1 MITIRIL
8 ERINMR
14 TNDKNELL
22 KNLDKLKTTL
32 NGAIRI
38 RQNLG
43 VNSVNAVEW
52 CKTQITSKNS
62 TVYREGKNYYVKA
75 NGYEITIN
83 ASSFTIIT
91 AHTL

>member
-1 MITIRIL
+1 
-8 ERINMR
+8 MR

-22 KNLDKLKTTL
+22 KNLDKLKITL

-38 RQNLG
+38 RRNLG
-43 VNSVNAVEW
+43 VNSLNAVEW

-62 TVYREGKNYYVKA
+62 TVRREGKNYYVKA

>member
-1 MITIRIL
+1 
-8 ERINMR
+8 MR

-22 KNLDKLKTTL
+22 KNLDKLIITL
-32 NGAIRI
+32 NGAIKI
-38 RQNLG
+38 RRNLG
-43 VNSVNAVEW
+43 VNSLNAVEW
-52 CKTQITSKNS
+52 CKTQIMSKNS
-62 TVYREGKNYYVKA
+62 TVRREGKNYYVKA

>member
-1 MITIRIL
+1 
-8 ERINMR
+8 MR

-52 CKTQITSKNS
+52 CKTQIMSKNS

>member
-1 MITIRIL
+1 MK
-8 ERINMR
+8 

-22 KNLDKLKTTL
+22 KNIDRLKITL

-38 RQNLG
+38 KKNLKI
-43 VNSVNAVEW
+43 NSVNPVEW
-52 CKTQITSKNS
+52 CKTQIKSKNS
-62 TVYREGKNYYVKA
+62 TVCKEGKNYYVKA

-91 AHTL
+91 AHVL

>member
-1 MITIRIL
+1 
-8 ERINMR
+8 MR
-14 TNDKNELL
+14 TNDKNELI

-38 RQNLG
+38 RKNLG
-43 VNSVNAVEW
+43 INSVNPVEW

-62 TVYREGKNYYVKA
+62 TVRREGKNYCVKA

>member
-1 MITIRIL
+1 
-8 ERINMR
+8 MR

>member
-1 MITIRIL
+1 MK
-8 ERINMR
+8 

-22 KNLDKLKTTL
+22 KNIDRLKTTL

-38 RQNLG
+38 KKNLMI
-43 VNSVNAVEW
+43 NSVNPVEW

-62 TVYREGKNYYVKA
+62 TVRREGKNYYVKA

>member
-1 MITIRIL
+1 
-8 ERINMR
+8 MR
-14 TNDKNELL
+14 TNDKNELI

-38 RQNLG
+38 RKNLG
-43 VNSVNAVEW
+43 INSVNPVEW

-62 TVYREGKNYYVKA
+62 TVRREGKNYYVKA

-83 ASSFTIIT
+83 SSSFTIIT
-91 AHTL
+91 AHVL

>member
-1 MITIRIL
+1 
-8 ERINMR
+8 MR
-14 TNDKNELL
+14 TNDKNEFL

-38 RQNLG
+38 RKNLG
-43 VNSVNAVEW
+43 INSVNPVEW

-62 TVYREGKNYYVKA
+62 TVRREGKNYYVKA

>member
-1 MITIRIL
+1 
-8 ERINMR
+8 MR

-38 RQNLG
+38 RKNLG
-43 VNSVNAVEW
+43 INSVNPVEW

-62 TVYREGKNYYVKA
+62 TVRREGKNYYVKA

>member
-1 MITIRIL
+1 
-8 ERINMR
+8 MR
-14 TNDKNELL
+14 TNHKNELL

-52 CKTQITSKNS
+52 CKTQIMSKNS
-62 TVYREGKNYYVKA
+62 TVYREGKNYYVNA

>member
-1 MITIRIL
+1 MK
-8 ERINMR
+8 

-22 KNLDKLKTTL
+22 KNIDRLKTTL

-38 RQNLG
+38 KKNLEI
-43 VNSVNAVEW
+43 NSVNPVEW
-52 CKTQITSKNS
+52 CKTQIKSKNS
-62 TVYREGKNYYVKA
+62 TVCKEGKNYYVKA

-91 AHTL
+91 AHVL

>member
-1 MITIRIL
+1 
-8 ERINMR
+8 MR

-38 RQNLG
+38 RKNLG

-52 CKTQITSKNS
+52 CKTQIMSKNS

-75 NGYEITIN
+75 NGNEITIN
-83 ASSFTIIT
+83 SSSFMIIT
-91 AHTL
+91 AHVL

>member
-1 MITIRIL
+1 
-8 ERINMR
+8 MR

-22 KNLDKLKTTL
+22 KNLDKLKKTL

-38 RQNLG
+38 RKNLG
-43 VNSVNAVEW
+43 INSVNPVEW

-62 TVYREGKNYYVKA
+62 TVRREGKNYYVKA

>member
-1 MITIRIL
+1 
-8 ERINMR
+8 MR

-22 KNLDKLKTTL
+22 KNLDKLKITL

-38 RQNLG
+38 RRNLG
-43 VNSVNAVEW
+43 VNSLNAVEW
-52 CKTQITSKNS
+52 CKTQIMSKNS
-62 TVYREGKNYYVKA
+62 TVRREGKNYYVKA

>member
-1 MITIRIL
+1 
-8 ERINMR
+8 MR

-22 KNLDKLKTTL
+22 KNIDRLKTTL

-38 RQNLG
+38 RKNLG
-43 VNSVNAVEW
+43 INSVNPVEW

-62 TVYREGKNYYVKA
+62 TVRREGKNYYVKA

>member
-1 MITIRIL
+1 MGY
-8 ERINMR
+8 
-14 TNDKNELL
+14 NDKNELI

-38 RQNLG
+38 RKNLG
-43 VNSVNAVEW
+43 INSVNPVEW

-62 TVYREGKNYYVKA
+62 TVRREGKNYYVKA

-83 ASSFTIIT
+83 SSSFTIIT
-91 AHTL
+91 AHVL

>member
-1 MITIRIL
+1 MGY
-8 ERINMR
+8 
-14 TNDKNELL
+14 NDKNELI

-38 RQNLG
+38 RKNLG
-43 VNSVNAVEW
+43 IISVNPVEW

-62 TVYREGKNYYVKA
+62 TVRREGKNYYVKA

>member
-1 MITIRIL
+1 
-8 ERINMR
+8 MR
-14 TNDKNELL
+14 TNDKNELI

-38 RQNLG
+38 RKNLG
-43 VNSVNAVEW
+43 INSVNPVEW
-52 CKTQITSKNS
+52 CKTQITCKNS
-62 TVYREGKNYYVKA
+62 TVRREGKNYYVKA

>member
-1 MITIRIL
+1 MK
-8 ERINMR
+8 

-22 KNLDKLKTTL
+22 KNIDRLKTTL
-32 NGAIRI
+32 NGASRI
-38 RQNLG
+38 KKNLMI
-43 VNSVNAVEW
+43 NSVNPVEW

-62 TVYREGKNYYVKA
+62 TVRREGKNYYVKA

>member
-1 MITIRIL
+1 MGY
-8 ERINMR
+8 
-14 TNDKNELL
+14 NDKNELL
-22 KNLDKLKTTL
+22 KNLDKLKITL

-38 RQNLG
+38 RRNLG
-43 VNSVNAVEW
+43 VNSLNAVEW
-52 CKTQITSKNS
+52 CKTQIMSKNS
-62 TVYREGKNYYVKA
+62 TVRREGKNYYVKA

>member
-1 MITIRIL
+1 
-8 ERINMR
+8 MR
-14 TNDKNELL
+14 TNHKNELL

-52 CKTQITSKNS
+52 CKTQIMSKNS

>member
-1 MITIRIL
+1 MGY
-8 ERINMR
+8 
-14 TNDKNELL
+14 NDKNELI

-32 NGAIRI
+32 NGTIRI
-38 RQNLG
+38 RKNLG
-43 VNSVNAVEW
+43 INSVNPVEW

-62 TVYREGKNYYVKA
+62 TVRREGKNYYVKA

>member
-1 MITIRIL
+1 
-8 ERINMR
+8 MR
-14 TNDKNELL
+14 TNDKNELI

-38 RQNLG
+38 RKNLG
-43 VNSVNAVEW
+43 INSVNPVEW

-62 TVYREGKNYYVKA
+62 TVRREGKNYYVKA

>member
-1 MITIRIL
+1 
-8 ERINMR
+8 MR
-14 TNDKNELL
+14 TNDKNELI

-38 RQNLG
+38 RKNLG
-43 VNSVNAVEW
+43 IISVNPVEW

-62 TVYREGKNYYVKA
+62 TVRREGKNYYVKA